1 MTDFRRVLLALAYAG
16 LVAIALP
23 VAVHAA
29 DAGAAKKETAKPEVA
44 KPEVSKSEPAKPESA
59 KTEASKPE
67 PAKPESKKAEA
78 KPILAYIVITGAPGD
93 GETSLATA
101 LKKRLSAFGVKEGS
115 AQSAEVYS
123 IEATVETAPAGKS
136 RQGLRIIWRVFAP
149 DGTML
154 GGVSQMKLV
163 RKGSLDKKWGRAADS
178 AATDAAYRIA
188 KLIPR

>member
-1 MTDFRRVLLALAYAG
+1 MTDFTRSLLAFACAG

-23 VAVHAA
+23 AAVRAAEA
-29 DAGAAKKETAKPEVA
+29 DAAKQETAT
-44 KPEVSKSEPAKPESA
+44 PESA
-59 KTEASKPE
+59 KPGSIRPDSAKAETSKPE
-67 PAKPESKKAEA
+67 PAKPETKKAEP

-163 RKGSLDKKWGRAADS
+163 KKGSLDKKWGRAADS
-178 AATDAAYRIA
+178 AALDAAYRIA